1 MAHRIRRVLATT
13 ALGTALLSPVVAAA
27 PAGAIIGAH
36 NAHPSRAASA
46 VRLELGDMSCTGT
59 LIAPEWVL
67 TAKHCVG
74 QGNTSQISVGPTYRS
89 EHHFATEVIMHPTVD
104 LTLVKLDRPS
114 GAPVVPLSGH
124 HMQPGDVGRAVGW
137 GGVRGS
143 VAPPVQESSVT
154 VQRRV
159 TNVPSP
165 DRGATMVETWVDG
178 GRIQRG
184 DSGGP
189 VFMDGAVTGVIAMSN
204 AGAEHTVDGTVAWY
218 VPVAENLDWISRHS
232 GAPRPAATGSP
243 APLVDATAYPTV
255 APVLPPVPAVFGSSM
270 PQLPP
275 ELSFLTA
282 GIPLGVPPVGSS

>member
-1 MAHRIRRVLATT
+1 MAHLIRRALATT
-13 ALGTALLSPVVAAA
+13 VAGVAMISPVIVAT
-27 PAGAIIGAH
+27 PAGAIISAH
-36 NAHPSRAASA
+36 DANPAFAASA
-46 VRLELGDMSCTGT
+46 VRLSLGDMNCTGT

-74 QGNTSQISVGPTYRS
+74 EGTTSDVSVGPTYHA
-89 EHHFATEVIMHPTVD
+89 EHHHAREVILHPNVD

-114 GAPVVPLSGH
+114 TAPVSPLSGH
-124 HMQPGDVGRAVGW
+124 HMQPGDVGQAIGW
-137 GGVRGS
+137 GGIRGS
-143 VAPPVQESSVT
+143 IAPPVQESSVT

-165 DRGATMVETWVDG
+165 DRSATMVETWVDA
-178 GRIQRG
+178 GRIQPG

-189 VFMDGAVTGVIAMSN
+189 LFMDGTVTGIIAMSN
-204 AGAEHTVDGTVAWY
+204 AGTGNTVDGTVAWY

-232 GAPRPAATGSP
+232 GAPRPAVTGSP